1 MTEVT
6 ALRVAKLPQNS
17 PTPFDLKPDRAHLDA
32 LAEALGLH
40 GLRKLRFAGEITA
53 QGGSDWLLTGHLG
66 ATVVQPC
73 VVTLDPVTTRIE
85 VPVRRLYL
93 ADWQP
98 PEAEEAEMPEDDEA
112 EALGTVIDPG
122 AVMAEALAL
131 ALPLYPRKD
140 GAEPGDAAFAPPGAD
155 PLTDAEVKPFAGL
168 SELRDRLKK
177 EE

>member
-6 ALRVAKLPQNS
+6 ALRVAQLPQNS
-17 PTPFDLKPDRAHLDA
+17 PTPFDLQPDRAHLDG
-32 LAEALGLH
+32 LAEALGLL
-40 GLRKLRFAGEITA
+40 GLRKLRFSGEITA
-53 QGGSDWLLTGHLG
+53 QGSRDWLLTGHLG

-73 VVTLDPVTTRIE
+73 VVTLEPVTTRIE
-85 VPVRRLYL
+85 APVRRLYL
-93 ADWQP
+93 EDWQP

-140 GAEPGDAAFAPPGAD
+140 GVGPGDTAFAAPGKE
-155 PLTDAEVKPFAGL
+155 PLTDDDVKPFAGL
-168 SELRDRLKK
+168 SALRDKLKK
-177 EE
+177 EQ